1 MSNSALRAAVAR
13 HGGWASAALLLST
26 VALANPATVNKTIA
40 EQSATE
46 QAAQQTQQKVNQLD
60 DETRSAVAEYRSVI
74 QETESLKRYNE
85 QLALTVKSQLE
96 EMVLMQKQL
105 GEVETTAREIVP
117 LLAKMLETLD
127 QFVKLDMPFLP
138 EERANRVAAM
148 KDVMSRADVTIA
160 EKYRRILEAY
170 QVEMEYGRTIETY
183 QGKVGEKTVD
193 FLRVGRV
200 ALMYQTLDGGETGY
214 WDADKKAWQE
224 DGSYQSYVSH
234 GLKIAKKQSAPDL
247 LVVPVAA
254 PKGGK

>member
-1 MSNSALRAAVAR
+1 MSNSALRAAVAK
-13 HGGWASAALLLST
+13 HGGWASAVLLLSS
-26 VALANPATVNKTIA
+26 VALANPATVNKTIS

-46 QAAQQTQQKVNQLD
+46 QSAQQTQQKVNQLD

-74 QETESLKRYNE
+74 SETESLKRYNE
-85 QLALTVKSQLE
+85 QLALTVKSQLD
-96 EMVLMQKQL
+96 EMELMQKQL

-127 QFVKLDMPFLP
+127 QFVKLDTPFLP
-138 EERANRVAAM
+138 EERANRVNGL
-148 KDVMSRADVTIA
+148 KDVMTRADVTIA

-200 ALMYQTLDGGETGY
+200 ALLYQTLDGGETGY
-214 WDADKKAWQE
+214 WDAEKKAWQE
-224 DGSYQSYVSH
+224 DGSYKASVQH
-234 GLKIAKKQSAPDL
+234 GLKIAKKQVAPDL